1 MFFPTG
7 NCVTPRS
14 SGGKLLAVSTE
25 RHVQQ
30 CCSTVRKLPR
40 PIPATRAL
48 TAAHTPPLC
57 PRSAVR
63 KNHPLVPQHFSQHY
77 FSTPPPPP
85 PPPIVSVC
93 AKSLQHIDFSMY
105 IGPPNGT
112 AFAQGCDETELNQR
126 FGQHVENF
134 FLEWLA
140 CPRG

>member
-1 MFFPTG
+1 MDPPKNLRVGMF
-7 NCVTPRS
+7 
-14 SGGKLLAVSTE
+14 AVSTE

-85 PPPIVSVC
+85 QLCLCVQKVC
-93 AKSLQHIDFSMY
+93 STL
-105 IGPPNGT
+105 T
-112 AFAQGCDETELNQR
+112 
-126 FGQHVENF
+126 
-134 FLEWLA
+134 FLCTLVRPMA
-140 CPRG
+140 RRLHKGVTRQN